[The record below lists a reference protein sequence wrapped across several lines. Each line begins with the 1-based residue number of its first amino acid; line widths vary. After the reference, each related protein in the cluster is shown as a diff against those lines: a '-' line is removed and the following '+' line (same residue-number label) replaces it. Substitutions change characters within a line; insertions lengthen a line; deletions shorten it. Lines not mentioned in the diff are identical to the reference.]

1 MDYRDRLSVVL
12 LVVTL
17 LSCPNHL
24 DCTSMATVVVPG
36 NFTDACPQ
44 EHCSTIND
52 LPSSIFN
59 NSIQLYFLSGQH
71 LLQRHISMHDVS
83 SGHVQISSSCSS
95 PQCNPTILCQG
106 GPTGM
111 SFQNIQTVEI
121 AGLTFSGCTHQGEVG
136 FGGAISFINVTNI
149 SIVNCHFVGN
159 HITGNIGGGALYVS
173 QSQSVSIR
181 NSSFVNNYAY
191 LSIHQCSGAAF
202 FQNNNFVLIQ
212 HTLFKNNTATSGGAI
227 FADQTDLTLHQSSFF
242 QNNATDSGGAVDTL
256 NSLIVIIESEFESN
270 LAILASVINARN
282 TTISI
287 LSSSFLNNT
296 AVSTGCIYIQD
307 GSVVRS
313 NNSAYSDNVG
323 SVYIIIKSSSFFVNN
338 TFVNNQV
345 GGVLVG
351 SSCSFIGIDNAFINN
366 SASNTNIYMTSCNS
380 SFLRNHFIKNGAAG
394 NYYDMLFQYGSLSMS
409 ETTYAGNFTSG
420 AIIVASVSTAF
431 FADSS
436 FKRNK
441 LKSTQ
446 QIGSAISVVGN
457 VNLTVLRSNFSDNQA
472 AFGGGTIALIG
483 ATVDIKP
490 VRILISD
497 CYFFN
502 NNAAYGGAIYFTST
516 GTDSECIIRHSS
528 FVNNTADYGGAIFML
543 SSTFTK
549 IRSCLF
555 RHNVAKYWGGAVN
568 IRRGQVKTFDSRFL
582 ENFADEYG
590 GAIAIKG
597 DITTTQCEYIG
608 NAANERGGA
617 IYILN
622 GNLNTSNSL
631 FAYNKGSQ
639 FGGAIFSNR
648 SSVAISNTTFYFNKA
663 SLGGATH
670 HFASKISCR
679 ETSFTNNTSDE
690 FGGAVYIQSGS
701 HSSQN
706 TQYKLNNASEAGGAI
721 FALSSNLLSSMDT
734 YQGNMA
740 NKYGGAVYIDSCF
753 SVSTHFNETGN
764 NLITSIILFGEP
776 VCSKFKDYL
785 LSREPN
791 WLQINGGSLFL
802 DNWCSLAGGAVV
814 AIHTQV
820 YVSGDGRTIIRGNSA
835 THGAGLALVWSNVSI
850 SCPTQVTNNQASIS
864 GGGIYMYDS
873 NIIIFF
879 GTTIVVIE
887 GNIATKSGGGIY
899 SSKSKIEV
907 IGGKM
912 CFSKNNAT
920 YGGALYSIDTK
931 LNIVKQE
938 ENETSKILFT
948 ENSAVQGGA
957 IYVMDVIQD
966 CETRYNARKECF
978 LQTLLNRSNV
988 TRVANNYFNVYF
1000 INNTASLSSNAIFGG
1015 LLDRCSLN
1023 PANKLLL
1030 DFPNQT
1036 FLSGADYILAT
1047 AQFAGLIDY
1056 SNLTTNYNP
1065 EKVLQAV
1072 SGAIV
1077 NNFISS
1083 EPLQVCYCFGYQ
1095 PNCSD
1100 FQHAPVYVKKG
1111 QLFSISV
1118 IAVDQVGNPVN
1129 ATVISSVVTGSR
1141 LLNSN
1146 KALQRIPAEC
1156 SLLEYSLYP
1165 DQSDPTADIELFA
1178 SGPCN
1183 NIGVSKRTLNVIF
1196 QPCICPIGFQQRE
1209 TRTQCLCECDTVLQ
1223 SYITSCSPE
1232 NETVLRR
1239 PNVWID
1245 YVNTSTKS
1253 GYLLY
1258 PNCPFDYCVD
1268 ELVSVNLNT
1277 AHGADSQCVFN
1288 RTGTLCGACK
1298 KNLSA
1303 VLGSS
1308 QCREC
1313 TNSYI
1318 SLLIPFAMAGIAL
1331 VAFVVLF
1338 NLTVTTGTING
1349 LIFYANMIF
1358 ANRSLFVPSGTPGLL
1373 RIFISWLNLDLGIET
1388 CFFNG
1393 MDSYAKVLLQLVFP
1407 SYILILTVLIIM
1419 LCEYSV
1425 RFSTFIGKKRD
1436 PVGTLC
1442 TLILLSYSKFIRT
1455 IIASLQHAYLNYPD
1469 GSSET
1474 VWLYDANV
1482 PYFKPSHA
1490 PRFITVSVIIIL
1502 GLVYTVLLLFGQ
1514 WLTKLGR
1521 WIPFRWVNNPKYNEF
1536 IVKYHTQL
1544 KPKHRYWVGLL
1555 LLVRI
1560 SYYTVSAFVSQSA
1573 ALLSLILIVLIL
1585 LSLKHISSHVYEVN
1599 AIDNLESAFL
1609 VNLGV
1614 LAACLYFLQ
1623 DSEGIPHIAAS
1634 ISITVSAFLF
1644 IVIFGY
1650 HAHTFILKNT
1660 RLWISIIAL
1669 LRPVWVRMRGLV
1681 QCPNLRR
1688 NADIDLQEE
1697 EIEHE
1702 ENQLLLQELPYAQGE
1717 SDDEEQHP
1725 YEAPIIQPA
1734 VRDSQPRNQDLEQLF
1749 QPITARDY
1757 RRFQEPVRPQ
1767 QPTTYSVVEID

>member
-159 HITGNIGGGALYVS
+159 HITGNTGGGALYVF

-597 DITTTQCEYIG
+597 DITTTQCEYI
-608 NAANERGGA
+608 
-617 IYILN
+617 
-622 GNLNTSNSL
+622 
-631 FAYNKGSQ
+631 
-639 FGGAIFSNR
+639 
-648 SSVAISNTTFYFNKA
+648 
-663 SLGGATH
+663 
-670 HFASKISCR
+670 
-679 ETSFTNNTSDE
+679 
-690 FGGAVYIQSGS
+690 
-701 HSSQN
+701 
-706 TQYKLNNASEAGGAI
+706 
-721 FALSSNLLSSMDT
+721 
-734 YQGNMA
+734 
-740 NKYGGAVYIDSCF
+740 
-753 SVSTHFNETGN
+753 
-764 NLITSIILFGEP
+764 
-776 VCSKFKDYL
+776 
-785 LSREPN
+785 
-791 WLQINGGSLFL
+791 
-802 DNWCSLAGGAVV
+802 
-814 AIHTQV
+814 
-820 YVSGDGRTIIRGNSA
+820 
-835 THGAGLALVWSNVSI
+835 
-850 SCPTQVTNNQASIS
+850 
-864 GGGIYMYDS
+864 
-873 NIIIFF
+873 NI
-879 GTTIVVIE
+879 
-887 GNIATKSGGGIY
+887 
-899 SSKSKIEV
+899 
-907 IGGKM
+907 KM

-1156 SLLEYSLYP
+1156 SLLEYSLIP
-1165 DQSDPTADIELFA
+1165 DKSDRTADIELFA
-1178 SGPCN
+1178 DGPCN

-1209 TRTQCLCECDTVLQ
+1209 TRTHCFKCECDEVLQ
-1223 SYITSCSPE
+1223 SYITSCFPE